1 MPTRPLRLFLVRHGQ
16 SAANLD
22 KSMNVR
28 LPDHSI
34 QLSPE
39 GHEQALAAGH
49 ALAGYLSASAGPGPI
64 RILCSPYER
73 TRQTSAAIEAVLKQR
88 GLRYDKREA
97 VELRELEF
105 GLFDGVPDEEMPLLF
120 PREYEHYNKHVRVS
134 GEFFA
139 QMPQGESRC
148 QVAERVKGVFGTL
161 LRDAAAGRAD
171 CIRDF
176 VLVTH
181 GVTLRCIRMQWMHYL
196 WEWFQEQ
203 PNPNNA
209 SIQVIEGV
217 PGKGYRDFLMFEGF
231 MPPRRS
237 PQARREEGVVGPMT

>member
-22 KSMNVR
+22 QSMNVR

-39 GHEQALAAGH
+39 GHDQARAAGKALAD
-49 ALAGYLSASAGPGPI
+49 YLSASSSSGPV

-73 TRQTSAAIEAVLKQR
+73 TRQTSAAIEAVLSEH
-88 GLRYDKREA
+88 GIRYDKREA

-105 GLFDGVPDEEMPLLF
+105 GLFDGVPDEDMPLMF

-161 LRDAAAGRAD
+161 LRDAVAERAD
-171 CIRDF
+171 SIRDF

-196 WEWFQEQ
+196 WEWFEQ
-203 PNPNNA
+203 QQNPNNA

-217 PGKGYRDFLMFEGF
+217 PGQSYKDFLMFEGF
-231 MPPRRS
+231 RPPRKS
-237 PQARREEGVVGPMT
+237 SQARREEGIIGPTA

>member
-22 KSMNVR
+22 KSMNIL

-34 QLSPE
+34 ELSPE
-39 GHEQALAAGH
+39 GHVQAQAAGKALAN
-49 ALAGYLSASAGPGPI
+49 YLSASASCGPI

-73 TRQTSAAIEAVLKQR
+73 TRQTSAAIEAVLRER
-88 GLRYDKREA
+88 GLHFDKREA
-97 VELRELEF
+97 LELRELEF
-105 GLFDGVPDEEMPLLF
+105 GLFDGVPDEDMPLLF
-120 PREYEHYNKHVRVS
+120 PREYEHYHKHVRIS

-148 QVAERVKGVFGTL
+148 QVAERVKGVFGTV
-161 LRDAAAGRAD
+161 LRDAAAERAD

-196 WEWFQEQ
+196 WEWFDQQ
-203 PNPNNA
+203 RNPNNA
-209 SIQVIEGV
+209 SIQLIEGIPGQGYQDV
-217 PGKGYRDFLMFEGF
+217 PLYQGF
-231 MPPRRS
+231 MPPRKS
-237 PQARREEGVVGPMT
+237 SQARREEGVVGPET